1 MNDAPNDPKPVTP
14 VNASTGAPVLET
26 PDDAGSQAL
35 ADALRSSFAIIRV
48 VMVALVLVFL
58 SSGFFTVGSQEKAV
72 ILRFG
77 KPVGEGA
84 GSLLGPGAHWAFPYP
99 IDEVVK
105 MPVNQL
111 QGITSTIG
119 WYATTAAN
127 EAAGNEPPPGPSL
140 NPGLDGYVVTGD
152 ENIIHVRGTLLYR
165 ISEPGLRYTFDFVA
179 TSNLVRNAFNNA
191 LLYAAAGFKV
201 DDALRRDVA
210 GFRDRV
216 RARVERLI
224 TEEQLGII
232 VDQITLS
239 AIPPRQLKKAFDAVN
254 EAEVRRSTV
263 INEARAYE
271 NQTISRARADAQGR
285 INAGETER
293 NVLVQSVR
301 AEAERFKGL
310 LAQYELNPGLFIQQ
324 RQNEVL
330 QRVLTNAQ
338 DRIVLSHR
346 VDGKPREL
354 RLQINREPPVP
365 KAVEAPAQEDHH

>member
-1 MNDAPNDPKPVTP
+1 MNDSPNPKPVTP
-14 VNASTGAPVLET
+14 VNAATGAPVPET

-48 VMVALVLVFL
+48 VMVGLVLVFL
-58 SSGFFTVGSQEKAV
+58 GSGFFTVGSQEKAV

-77 KPVGEGA
+77 KPAGEGA
-84 GSLLGPGAHWAFPYP
+84 QALLGPGAHWAFPYP

-105 MPVNQL
+105 IPVNQL
-111 QGITSTIG
+111 QRVTSTIG
-119 WYATTAAN
+119 WYATTAAD
-127 EAAGNEPPPGPSL
+127 EASGSEQPPRPSL
-140 NPGLDGYVVTGD
+140 NPSLDGYVVTGD
-152 ENIIHVRGTLLYR
+152 ENIIHVRGALLYR

-179 TSNLVRNAFNNA
+179 TSNLVQNAFNNA

-201 DDALRRDVA
+201 DDVLRRDVA

-224 TEEQLGII
+224 TQQQLGII
-232 VDQITLS
+232 VDQITLN

-263 INEARAYE
+263 VNEARAYE
-271 NQTISRARADAQGR
+271 NQTISRARADAQAR

-354 RLQINREPPVP
+354 RLQINREPQVP
-365 KAVEAPAQEDHH
+365 KSAEAPAQEDHH

>member
-1 MNDAPNDPKPVTP
+1 
-14 VNASTGAPVLET
+14 
-26 PDDAGSQAL
+26 
-35 ADALRSSFAIIRV
+35 
-48 VMVALVLVFL
+48 
-58 SSGFFTVGSQEKAV
+58 
-72 ILRFG
+72 
-77 KPVGEGA
+77 
-84 GSLLGPGAHWAFPYP
+84 
-99 IDEVVK
+99 
-105 MPVNQL
+105 
-111 QGITSTIG
+111 
-119 WYATTAAN
+119 
-127 EAAGNEPPPGPSL
+127 
-140 NPGLDGYVVTGD
+140 
-152 ENIIHVRGTLLYR
+152 
-165 ISEPGLRYTFDFVA
+165 
-179 TSNLVRNAFNNA
+179 
-191 LLYAAAGFKV
+191 AAGFKV

-239 AIPPRQLKKAFDAVN
+239 AIPPRQLKRAFDAVN

-263 INEARAYE
+263 VNEARAYE
-271 NQTISRARADAQGR
+271 NQTISRARADAQAR

-301 AEAERFKGL
+301 AEAERFNGL

-324 RQNEVL
+324 RQIEVL

-354 RLQINREPPVP
+354 RLQINREPPAP
-365 KAVEAPAQEDHH
+365 KPAEAPAQEDHH

>member
-1 MNDAPNDPKPVTP
+1 MNDSPNDPKSVVPGG
-14 VNASTGAPVLET
+14 GAPAPET

-48 VMVALVLVFL
+48 VMVALVLLFL
-58 SSGFFTVGSQEKAV
+58 GSGFFTVGSQEKAV

-84 GSLLGPGAHWAFPYP
+84 QALLGPGAHWAFPYP
-99 IDEVVK
+99 IDEVQK
-105 MPVNQL
+105 IAVNQL
-111 QGITSTIG
+111 QAVTSSIG

-127 EAAGNEPPPGPSL
+127 EASGNEPPPGPSL
-140 NPGLDGYVVTGD
+140 NPSLDGYVVTGD

-165 ISEPGLRYTFDFVA
+165 IAEPGLRYTFDFVA
-179 TSNLVRNAFNNA
+179 TSNLVQNAFNNA

-224 TEEQLGII
+224 TEEQLGIV

-239 AIPPRQLKKAFDAVN
+239 AIPPRQLKRAFDAVN

-263 INEARAYE
+263 INEARAYQ
-271 NQTISRARADAQGR
+271 NQTISRARADAQAR

-310 LAQYELNPGLFIQQ
+310 LAQYELNPGLFKQQ
-324 RQNEVL
+324 RRNEVL

-346 VDGKPREL
+346 ADGKPREV
-354 RLQINREPPVP
+354 RLQLNREPPVP
-365 KAVEAPAQEDHH
+365 KSAEAPAQEEHH

>member
-1 MNDAPNDPKPVTP
+1 MNDSPSDPKPVIP
-14 VNASTGAPVLET
+14 ANASTGAPIPET

-35 ADALRSSFAIIRV
+35 ADALHSSFAIIRV
-48 VMVALVLVFL
+48 VMVALVLLFL
-58 SSGFFTVGSQEKAV
+58 GSGFFTVGSQEKAV

-84 GSLLGPGAHWAFPYP
+84 QALLGPGAHWAFPYP

-111 QGITSTIG
+111 QSVTSTIG
-119 WYATTAAN
+119 WYATSAAN

-165 ISEPGLRYTFDFVA
+165 ISEPGLRYTFDFMA
-179 TSNLVRNAFNNA
+179 SSNLVQNALNNA

-224 TEEQLGII
+224 TEEQLGVT
-232 VDQITLS
+232 VDNITIRP
-239 AIPPRQLKKAFDAVN
+239 IPPRQLKQAFDAVSD
-254 EAEVRRSTV
+254 AEVRRSTV

-271 NQTISRARADAQGR
+271 NQTISRARAEAQSR
-285 INAGETER
+285 INTGETER

-310 LAQYELNPGLFIQQ
+310 LAQYEINPGLFIQQ

-338 DRIVLSHR
+338 DRIVLSR
-346 VDGKPREL
+346 RADGKPREV

-365 KAVEAPAQEDHH
+365 KAVETPGREDHH